1 MDIRYVQS
9 FVAVL
14 ECGSIAKAAR
24 QLDLTSAAVAARIR
38 ALEEMLGVPL
48 LRRSGRF
55 VRPTAEGL
63 RILENAHVVLRSV
76 RDLQAVAQQ
85 VDGQTGELRLG
96 VFVSAMTCILPPV
109 LQRIYSRYPE
119 LAIFAE
125 PGSSIN
131 LCHKVASGELDA
143 AIVVEPQ
150 FAIPKTCEWHLLR
163 SEPLVVVAPR
173 KMKQRQAHEL
183 LQNEPFIRYSR
194 SVSGGQ
200 LADRYLWDHGIH
212 PRQRLEID
220 GLLAIVELVAAGIG
234 VSLIPDW
241 SSMWSPSLPVA
252 CIPLPGEAP
261 VRKIG
266 LIAARHAPSA
276 ALSKALAGEI
286 ADVLRKLG
294 PAAR

>member
-38 ALEEMLGVPL
+38 SLEELLGVPL

-76 RDLQAVAQQ
+76 RDLQAVAQH
-85 VDGQTGELRLG
+85 VDAQTGELRLG
-96 VFVSAMTCILPPV
+96 VFVSAMTWILPPV